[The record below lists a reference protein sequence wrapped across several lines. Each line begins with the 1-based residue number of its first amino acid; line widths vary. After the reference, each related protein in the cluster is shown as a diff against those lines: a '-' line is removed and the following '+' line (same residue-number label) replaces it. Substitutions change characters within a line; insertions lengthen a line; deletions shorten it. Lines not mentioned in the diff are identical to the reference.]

1 MFVRLGGSSF
11 YISTDGDLPQPAYK
25 TAEGCGFANR
35 DDDIRGINY
44 FDIRGINY
52 FAFKKVGIHIL
63 FSRPSHNSR
72 AAPVRAAVTSS
83 ASWGRTDD
91 ASSVVVKT
99 FVRIFSE
106 FSK

>member
-1 MFVRLGGSSF
+1 VFVRLGGSSF

-35 DDDIRGINY
+35 DD
-44 FDIRGINY
+44 DIRGINY